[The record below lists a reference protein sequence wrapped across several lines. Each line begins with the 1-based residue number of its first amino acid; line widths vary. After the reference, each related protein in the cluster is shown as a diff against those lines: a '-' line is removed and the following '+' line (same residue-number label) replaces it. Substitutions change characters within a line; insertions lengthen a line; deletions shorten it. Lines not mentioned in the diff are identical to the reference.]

1 MEDVDDWWWL
11 MDYRW
16 IIEELLIVW
25 WVWIIIDEYWPPGMC
40 DFHHKN
46 WVLEDIV
53 NQIRLTKMRYLSN
66 KQDVI
71 CQQKYVFTKMGER
84 QDRNEFETTNVNGTN
99 GVLVGVIRHN
109 WNPRIPNAGQNWASY
124 STGEI
129 SMTRYET
136 WIQRPLLS
144 LLCVIVDVDDCFDWW
159 LVLNINHVPSI

>member
-1 MEDVDDWWWL
+1 
-11 MDYRW
+11 
-16 IIEELLIVW
+16 
-25 WVWIIIDEYWPPGMC
+25 MC
-40 DFHHKN
+40 DFHQKK

-109 WNPRIPNAGQNWASY
+109 WNPRIPTTGQN
-124 STGEI
+124 
-129 SMTRYET
+129 
-136 WIQRPLLS
+136 
-144 LLCVIVDVDDCFDWW
+144 
-159 LVLNINHVPSI
+159 